1 MTRPSIFDVRR
12 SIHMR
17 KKNRAGGFT
26 LIEVLVVVA
35 IIAIMTGVIVLRI
48 DFQNIATVVRDTAQR
63 TRLLM
68 ILASDQA
75 IYSRQQLGIRF
86 HPNSYEFYILSA
98 DEKTGDSTWEIIED
112 ERLKFKDIPVDIE
125 FEVEISGLPIVLE
138 ELEEELASAT
148 KDDPIKP
155 HVLFL
160 SNGEMMP
167 DFRVVMADEEGENEH
182 ALATGEVEPVVV
194 EALE

>member
-1 MTRPSIFDVRR
+1 VRNAKR
-12 SIHMR
+12 S
-17 KKNRAGGFT
+17 GGFT
-26 LIEVLVVVA
+26 LIEIMVVVA
-35 IIAIMTGVIVLRI
+35 IIAIMVGTIVLKI
-48 DFQNIATVVRDTAQR
+48 DLQNIGTIVRDTAQR

-86 HPNSYEFYILSA
+86 HPNSYEFYILTA
-98 DEKTGDSTWEIIED
+98 DEKSGEGKWEIIED
-112 ERLKFKDIPVDIE
+112 ERLRYKDIPVDID
-125 FEVEISGLPIVLE
+125 FEVEISGLPIILE
-138 ELEEELASAT
+138 ELEDEMASAT
-148 KDDPIKP
+148 EEDPIKP

-167 DFRVVMADEEGENEH
+167 DFRVIMADEEGEHEH

-194 EALE
+194 EALD

>member
-1 MTRPSIFDVRR
+1 MRR
-12 SIHMR
+12 TIRS
-17 KKNRAGGFT
+17 GGFT
-26 LIEVLVVVA
+26 LIEVMVVVA
-35 IIAIMTGVIVLRI
+35 IIAIMVGTIILKI
-48 DFQNIATVVRDTAQR
+48 DLQNIGTIVRDTAQR

-86 HPNSYEFYILSA
+86 HPNSYEFYILNA
-98 DEKTGDSTWEIIED
+98 DEKTGDGTWEIIED
-112 ERLKFKDIPVDIE
+112 ERLKYKEIPVDIE
-125 FEVEISGLPIVLE
+125 FQVEISGLPIVLE
-138 ELEEELASAT
+138 ELEDEQAAAT
-148 KDDPIKP
+148 KEDPIKP

-167 DFRVVMADEEGENEH
+167 DFRVVMADEEGEHEH

-194 EALE
+194 EALD

>member
-1 MTRPSIFDVRR
+1 
-12 SIHMR
+12 
-17 KKNRAGGFT
+17 
-26 LIEVLVVVA
+26 
-35 IIAIMTGVIVLRI
+35 
-48 DFQNIATVVRDTAQR
+48 
-63 TRLLM
+63 
-68 ILASDQA
+68 
-75 IYSRQQLGIRF
+75 
-86 HPNSYEFYILSA
+86 
-98 DEKTGDSTWEIIED
+98 
-112 ERLKFKDIPVDIE
+112 LKFKEIPVDIE

-138 ELEEELASAT
+138 ELEEEIASAT
-148 KDDPIKP
+148 DEDPIKP

>member
-1 MTRPSIFDVRR
+1 M
-12 SIHMR
+12 
-17 KKNRAGGFT
+17 
-26 LIEVLVVVA
+26 VVVA
-35 IIAIMTGVIVLRI
+35 IIAIMVGTIVLRI
-48 DFQNIATVVRDTAQR
+48 DLQNLATVVRDTAQR

-68 ILASDQA
+68 IMASDQA

-86 HPNSYEFYILSA
+86 HPNSYEFYILTA
-98 DEKTGDSTWEIIED
+98 DEKTNESTWQILED
-112 ERLKFKDIPVDIE
+112 ERLRYKEIPVDIE

-138 ELEEELASAT
+138 ELEEEIASAT
-148 KDDPIKP
+148 KEDPIKP

-167 DFRVVMADEEGENEH
+167 DFRVLMSDEEGENEH

-194 EALE
+194 EAIN

>member
-1 MTRPSIFDVRR
+1 
-12 SIHMR
+12 MR
-17 KKNRAGGFT
+17 KSKRSGGFT
-26 LIEVLVVVA
+26 LIEIMVVVA
-35 IIAIMTGVIVLRI
+35 IIAIMVGTIVLRI
-48 DFQNIATVVRDTAQR
+48 DLQNIGTIVRDTAQR

-98 DEKTGDSTWEIIED
+98 DEKTGEGTWQILED
-112 ERLKFKDIPVDIE
+112 DRLKFREIPVDIE
-125 FEVEISGLPIVLE
+125 FEVEISGVPIVLE
-138 ELEEELASAT
+138 ELEDELALVS
-148 KDDPIKP
+148 DENPIKP

-167 DFRVVMADEEGENEH
+167 DFRVVMADEEGEHEH